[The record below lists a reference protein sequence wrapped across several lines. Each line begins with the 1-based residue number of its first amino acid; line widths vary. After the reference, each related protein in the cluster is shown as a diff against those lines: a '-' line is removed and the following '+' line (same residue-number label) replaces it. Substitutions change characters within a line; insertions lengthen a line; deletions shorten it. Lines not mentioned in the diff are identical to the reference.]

1 MTISIHPT
9 AIVEPGAE
17 LDDGVSIG
25 PYAYI
30 GAEVRL
36 GKHTRVQ
43 HHATVDGYTQ
53 MGENNDI
60 FPYAFIG
67 GKTHDLKF
75 TGGRPGLKIGNH
87 NVFREYTT
95 IHAATNDGE
104 YTVLGNHNLILAY
117 SHIAH
122 DCIVQNHLIMSS
134 HAALGGHT
142 VVGDHVN
149 VGWGAGIHQFCR
161 VGSYV
166 MIGASTKLVQD
177 APPFMVIDGQ
187 PARAKTINKIGLTRA
202 NFQKEEVSL
211 ARYLFKTLYVEGLN
225 KSQALEKIQHS
236 GHKDH
241 WMTRVLIQFIVE
253 SKRGLV

>member
-1 MTISIHPT
+1 MTVSIHPT

-17 LDDGVSIG
+17 LDEGVSIG
-25 PYAYI
+25 PYAYV
-30 GAEVRL
+30 GARVRL

-53 MGENNDI
+53 MGEGNDI

-67 GKTHDLKF
+67 GQTHDLKF
-75 TGGRPGLKIGNH
+75 VGGLPGLKVGNR

-104 YTVLGNHNLILAY
+104 YTVLGDDNLILAY
-117 SHIAH
+117 SHVAH
-122 DCIVQNHLIMSS
+122 DCIIQNHLIMSS

-149 VGWGAGIHQFCR
+149 IGWGVGVHQFCR
-161 VGSYV
+161 IGSYA
-166 MIGASTKLVQD
+166 MIGAASKLVQD
-177 APPFMVIDGQ
+177 APPFMIVDGQ
-187 PARAKTINKIGLTRA
+187 PASTKTINKIGLVRA
-202 NFQKEEVSL
+202 NFQKEELDL
-211 ARYLFKTLYVEGLN
+211 ARYLFKTLYTEGLN
-225 KSQALEKIQHS
+225 RSQALEKILNS

-241 WMTRVLIQFIVE
+241 WMTRVLIQFVIE